1 MRAITLLTFQCDDL
15 IGTQERDG
23 SFCEYFWRD
32 DDSLFRIARIER
44 LFRSIGMPVSKVSRL
59 EDPQTE
65 SLTTDAMDI
74 LAMVGPDFI
83 GSGPRPDQYRSFAQ
97 KLFDGVIMKTEVMR
111 DDVFLLID
119 LLLRLRVRNEKWGS
133 HRMFNHGDFAE
144 ASPSS
149 AALTNNLV
157 DALAGENSCEPF
169 TPATFHKVLDLMV
182 GILTESVIVE

>member
-1 MRAITLLTFQCDDL
+1 
-15 IGTQERDG
+15 
-23 SFCEYFWRD
+23 
-32 DDSLFRIARIER
+32 
-44 LFRSIGMPVSKVSRL
+44 MPVSKDSEL

-83 GSGPRPDQYRSFAQ
+83 DSGPRPDQYRRFVQ
-97 KLFDGVIMKTEVMR
+97 KLFDGGVMKTEVMR
-111 DDVFLLID
+111 DDSFILMD
-119 LLLRLRVRNEKWGS
+119 LLLRLRVKNEKWGS
-133 HRMFNHGDFAE
+133 HRMFNHGDVAE
-144 ASPSS
+144 ASPSR

-157 DALAGENSCEPF
+157 DALVGDNSCEPF